1 MLLYE
6 EKNMIVTYE
15 MAYVE
20 VLAVL
25 RNYLSSEEFSK
36 IPQEKIEFFEK
47 YKDKNYI
54 FELNK
59 ELPIEK
65 QNISKKAN
73 AILVILYRDYFAD
86 KNQKEILKQ
95 ILELNDKI
103 QEKDK
108 QNNKEKYNI
117 IFKNKNIYENTKNSI
132 KAEESLIEI
141 KNEKWN
147 KKLFDFFKNMIIR
160 K

>member
-1 MLLYE
+1 
-6 EKNMIVTYE
+6 MIVTYE

-20 VLAVL
+20 VLSVL
-25 RNYLSSEEFSK
+25 KNYLSKKEFDK
-36 IPQEKIEFFEK
+36 IPQEKIDFFEK
-47 YKDKNYI
+47 YKDQNYT

-73 AILVILYRDYFAD
+73 AILVILYRDYFAND
-86 KNQKEILKQ
+86 HQKKVLQQ

-103 QEKDK
+103 QAKEDPTT
-108 QNNKEKYNI
+108 NEKYNI

-132 KAEESLIEI
+132 KAEESLIEL
-141 KNEKWN
+141 KNEKWY

>member
-1 MLLYE
+1 
-6 EKNMIVTYE
+6 MIVTYE

-36 IPQEKIEFFEK
+36 IPQEKIDFFEK

-86 KNQKEILKQ
+86 DNQKKILKK
-95 ILELNDKI
+95 ILELNDKVQAKEDPI
-103 QEKDK
+103 T
-108 QNNKEKYNI
+108 NEKYNI
-117 IFKNKNIYENTKNSI
+117 IFKNKNIKDNPKDDIN
-132 KAEESLIEI
+132 KEEYSLIELKHEKWYKRLLLFI
-141 KNEKWN
+141 KNKIIG
-147 KKLFDFFKNMIIR
+147 KK
-160 K
+160 